1 MQLRKYWTK
10 LSVVSTHSFF
20 NHKRY
25 YAMFSLEKH
34 SVYFNF
40 CYVAL
45 DTKSQSD
52 PPVIDLTLSSDEDDE
67 DDDDRKKPSS
77 AAR

>member
-1 MQLRKYWTK
+1 
-10 LSVVSTHSFF
+10 
-20 NHKRY
+20 
-25 YAMFSLEKH
+25 MFSLEKH
-34 SVYFNF
+34 SVY

-45 DTKSQSD
+45 DTKSKSD

>member
-1 MQLRKYWTK
+1 
-10 LSVVSTHSFF
+10 
-20 NHKRY
+20 
-25 YAMFSLEKH
+25 MFSLEKH